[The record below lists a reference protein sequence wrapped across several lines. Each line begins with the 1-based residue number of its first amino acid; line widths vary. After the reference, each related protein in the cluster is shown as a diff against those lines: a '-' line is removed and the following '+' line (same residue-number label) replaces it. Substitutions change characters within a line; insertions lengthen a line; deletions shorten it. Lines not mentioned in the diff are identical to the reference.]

1 MENWLINRKHPENS
15 VLLHFGAILAY
26 FLVTTFLFSANF
38 DNKVA
43 LVRQMV
49 FFGTDI
55 FYFYF
60 VAYYLFPTFFDKK
73 KYFKH
78 FSIGTIMYGIL
89 VYF

>member
-49 FFGTDI
+49 FLTDI
-55 FYFYF
+55 FTSILLHIIYSP
-60 VAYYLFPTFFDKK
+60 LFR
-73 KYFKH
+73 
-78 FSIGTIMYGIL
+78 
-89 VYF
+89 

>member
-49 FFGTDI
+49 FFWNR
-55 FYFYF
+55 YFLLLFRCLLF
-60 VAYYLFPTFFDKK
+60 VSHFF
-73 KYFKH
+73 
-78 FSIGTIMYGIL
+78 
-89 VYF
+89 

>member
-49 FFGTDI
+49 FLEPI
-55 FYFYF
+55 FFTSILLHIIYSP
-60 VAYYLFPTFFDKK
+60 L
-73 KYFKH
+73 
-78 FSIGTIMYGIL
+78 FSIKKNISNIL
-89 VYF
+89 VLAQ